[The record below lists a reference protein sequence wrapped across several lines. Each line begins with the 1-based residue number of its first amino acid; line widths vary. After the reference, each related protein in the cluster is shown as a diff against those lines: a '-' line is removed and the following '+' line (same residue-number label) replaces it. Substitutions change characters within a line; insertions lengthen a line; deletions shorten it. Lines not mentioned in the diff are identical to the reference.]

1 MLSLALLSVMV
12 AAPPIELHVGEQKII
27 SVARPAKARV
37 ERSSVAQLRALD
49 GERVL
54 LIGVSPG
61 KTVLL
66 ADGARRDLI
75 ITPVDEA
82 ALVGKVHALL
92 DGTPVLA
99 GWDGACVWL
108 ECPTCSA
115 AQRERVAQVRGLYPC
130 VRAVDVIAPGRPA
143 LEVLQGVRA
152 LLGEHADD
160 AEVDVRDGRVV
171 IVGIIRSADDV
182 QRMAQVRAQWPEAVV
197 HVETRP

>member
-1 MLSLALLSVMV
+1 M
-12 AAPPIELHVGEQKII
+12 
-27 SVARPAKARV
+27 
-37 ERSSVAQLRALD
+37 AQLRALD

-61 KTVLL
+61 KTALL

-82 ALVGKVHALL
+82 ALVRELHALL
-92 DGTPVLA
+92 DGAPVLA

-130 VRAVDVIAPGRPA
+130 VRAVDVISPGRPA
-143 LEVLQGVRA
+143 LDSGWRA
-152 LLGEHADD
+152 PASRMLSLA
-160 AEVDVRDGRVV
+160 
-171 IVGIIRSADDV
+171 RSA
-182 QRMAQVRAQWPEAVV
+182 RVRRPRPDPRRRGHARPDPQAWPA
-197 HVETRP
+197 RADAALPRDRAMR